1 METEYASNSKGNT
14 GVTLGAIGTGFGI
27 LNSLGN
33 GLWGGG
39 LGGCGGAAR
48 TAGALAEG
56 QLCAGLMAEVQG
68 LKAEKYAD
76 RNTADVYTALNSRD
90 NRFADKIANIEKWQ
104 AAEMAAA
111 PLREQ
116 LLRQRIEL
124 LEYTVRH
131 ITTVGVP
138 NGVLVP
144 GVPPVQISHP
154 AAAQAVPA

>member
-1 METEYASNSKGNT
+1 METEYASKGVA
-14 GVTLGAIGTGFGI
+14 GSGLGLGIAGTVLGI
-27 LNSLGN
+27 AN
-33 GLWGGG
+33 GG
-39 LGGCGGAAR
+39 LGGIFGGCNAR
-48 TAGALAEG
+48 AAGALAEG

-68 LKAEKYAD
+68 LKAEKYSD
-76 RNTADVYTALNSRD
+76 RNTADVYAAIKAD
-90 NRFADKIANIEKWQ
+90 ANRLADKISNIEKLQ

-124 LEYTVRH
+124 LECTMRH

-144 GVPPVQISHP
+144 GVPPVVITHP
-154 AAAQAVPA
+154 TATTTAA

>member
-14 GVTLGAIGTGFGI
+14 GVTLGAIGTGLSI
-27 LNSLGN
+27 LNGLGN
-33 GLWGGG
+33 GGILGGWGGG
-39 LGGCGGAAR
+39 AMR

-76 RNTADVYTALNSRD
+76 KNTADVFVALNAQNNTLR
-90 NRFADKIANIEKWQ
+90 DKISTIEKWQ

-116 LLRQRIEL
+116 LLRQRLEL
-124 LEYTVRH
+124 VEYTLRH
-131 ITTVGVP
+131 ITSVGVP

-144 GVPPVQISHP
+144 GVPAVQVVHTAATP
-154 AAAQAVPA
+154 AVQA

>member
-14 GVTLGAIGTGFGI
+14 GVTLGAIGTGLSI
-27 LNSLGN
+27 LNGLGN
-33 GLWGGG
+33 GGILGCCGGG
-39 LGGCGGAAR
+39 AVR

-68 LKAEKYAD
+68 LKAEKYAW
-76 RNTADVYTALNSRD
+76 RNTADVYAALNNQNNTLR
-90 NRFADKIANIEKWQ
+90 DKISNIEKWQ

-116 LLRQRIEL
+116 LLRQRIEF
-124 LEYTVRH
+124 LECTVRH
-131 ITTVGVP
+131 ITSVGVP

-144 GVPPVQISHP
+144 GVPAVQVVHP
-154 AAAQAVPA
+154 AATPAVQA

>member
-14 GVTLGAIGTGFGI
+14 GVTLGAIGTGLSI
-27 LNSLGN
+27 LNGLGN
-33 GLWGGG
+33 GGILGGWGGG
-39 LGGCGGAAR
+39 AMR

-56 QLCAGLMAEVQG
+56 QLCASLMAEVQG

-76 RNTADVYTALNSRD
+76 RNTADVYTALNNQNNTLR
-90 NRFADKIANIEKWQ
+90 DKISNIEKWQ

-116 LLRQRIEL
+116 LLRQRLEL
-124 LEYTVRH
+124 VEYTLRH
-131 ITTVGVP
+131 ITSVGVP

-144 GVPPVQISHP
+144 GVPPVQIVHTAANP
-154 AAAQAVPA
+154 ATPA

>member
-14 GVTLGAIGTGFGI
+14 GVTLGAIGTGLSILNGIGNGGI
-27 LNSLGN
+27 LG
-33 GLWGGG
+33 GWGGG
-39 LGGCGGAAR
+39 AMR

-56 QLCAGLMAEVQG
+56 QICAGLMAEVQG

-76 RNTADVYTALNSRD
+76 RNTADVYTALNNQNNTLR
-90 NRFADKIANIEKWQ
+90 DKISNIEKWQ

-116 LLRQRIEL
+116 LLRQRLEL
-124 LEYTVRH
+124 VEYTLRH
-131 ITTVGVP
+131 ITSVGVP

-144 GVPPVQISHP
+144 GVPPVAVIHP
-154 AAAQAVPA
+154 AATSAVQA

>member
-14 GVTLGAIGTGFGI
+14 GVTLGAIGTGLSILNGIGNGGI
-27 LNSLGN
+27 LG
-33 GLWGGG
+33 GWG
-39 LGGCGGAAR
+39 CGAAR

-76 RNTADVYTALNSRD
+76 KNTADVFVALNAQNNTLR
-90 NRFADKIANIEKWQ
+90 DKISTIEKWQ

-116 LLRQRIEL
+116 LLRQRLEL
-124 LEYTVRH
+124 VEYTLRH
-131 ITTVGVP
+131 ITSVGVP

-144 GVPPVQISHP
+144 GVPPVAVIHP
-154 AAAQAVPA
+154 AATPAVQA